1 MVTVD
6 LDQTRTELMQTGL
19 PADLADSDPVQ
30 VVQEWISFAWDAGMF
45 NADAMAVASVDVEGR
60 PSVRNVLMKDVIDG
74 GFCFYTNYESQK
86 GVELLATGAVEAL
99 FSWLPLERQIRVRGT
114 VELVTAEQSDRYFDT
129 RPRGSQIAAVAS
141 DQSREIP
148 SREWIEQRYREVE
161 TEHEGSDVPRPE
173 HWGGLRIVPE
183 RIEFWQGHRF
193 RLHNRLVFER
203 IDDGAWTTAWLAP

>member
-1 MVTVD
+1 M
-6 LDQTRTELMQTGL
+6 
-19 PADLADSDPVQ
+19 
-30 VVQEWISFAWDAGMF
+30 
-45 NADAMAVASVDVEGR
+45 
-60 PSVRNVLMKDVIDG
+60 
-74 GFCFYTNYESQK
+74 
-86 GVELLATGAVEAL
+86 